1 MIVRVAVVTLVAL
14 SLAGTAAAARDG
26 CHEVGGT
33 FTAVTLPPGG
43 SCPSPIFCTLGVLTG
58 DLAGTYFFSVAGFGP
73 GGELLAAST
82 ITLENGAAIQGSD
95 TSVLHPDGTFTT
107 TVSVVGGNRQYAHAA
122 GQIVA
127 DGAFTAEGTAGTY
140 AGEICLGRHASD

>member
-1 MIVRVAVVTLVAL
+1 MIARAAAVTLAAL

-26 CHEVGGT
+26 CQEVEGA

-43 SCPSPIFCTLGVLTG
+43 PCPSPIFCTLGVLTG

-82 ITLENGAAIQGSD
+82 ITLEHGAVIEGSD
-95 TSVLHPDGTFTT
+95 TGVLHPDGTFTT
-107 TVSVVGGNRQYAHAA
+107 TVNVVGGTRQYAHSS

-140 AGEICLGRHASD
+140 AGEICLGRHGSD

>member
-1 MIVRVAVVTLVAL
+1 MIARIAALTLAAL

-26 CHEVGGT
+26 CHEVEGA
-33 FTAVTLPPGG
+33 FTAVTLPPSGA
-43 SCPSPIFCTLGVLTG
+43 CPSPIFCTLGVLTG
-58 DLAGTYFFSVAGFGP
+58 DLAGTYFFSVSGFGP

-82 ITLENGAAIQGSD
+82 ITLENGAVVEGSD

-107 TVSVVGGNRQYAHAA
+107 TVNVVGGTRQYAHAA

-127 DGAFTAEGTAGTY
+127 EGAFTADGTAGTY
-140 AGEICLGRHASD
+140 AGEICLGRHGTD